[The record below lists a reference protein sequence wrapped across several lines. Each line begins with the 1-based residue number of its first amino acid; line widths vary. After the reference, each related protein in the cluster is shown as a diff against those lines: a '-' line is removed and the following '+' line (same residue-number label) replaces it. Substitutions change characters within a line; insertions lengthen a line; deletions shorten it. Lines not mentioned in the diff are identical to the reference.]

1 VQNDFA
7 EKYGSSLGQIE
18 AQVEREYINYLNHQ
32 CLLEKQQKNHEMMTA
47 KHRQDKI
54 ALSQLHAKK
63 MPHCDKLQ
71 ILRDG

>member
-1 VQNDFA
+1 MNQMTGVPH
-7 EKYGSSLGQIE
+7 LCV
-18 AQVEREYINYLNHQ
+18 VE
-32 CLLEKQQKNHEMMTA
+32 NHEMMTA